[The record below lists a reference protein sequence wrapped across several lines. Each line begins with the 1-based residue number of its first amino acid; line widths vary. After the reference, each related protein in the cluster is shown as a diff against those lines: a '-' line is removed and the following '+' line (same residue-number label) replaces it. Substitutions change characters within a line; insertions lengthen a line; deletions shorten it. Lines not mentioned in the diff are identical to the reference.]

1 MKKKAGQPPV
11 NNIKTSNFL
20 PSVFQTPLNKN
31 WLDST
36 MDQMV
41 SKGPLENINGY
52 IGNRGGRDATSTD
65 DYIDPKFHKALR
77 KKNQL
82 QPGAI
87 SYDNSGNLTNAITFD
102 DVAHSINEN
111 FATYNYNAAYGAG
124 LLSYTPPINID
135 KLVNYQNYR
144 WVEELPIYE
153 SIWTGAVQN
162 SVTIAESTSLITD
175 DNNTI
180 NIEEGMLIKFT
191 GSGQH
196 ADILNDTY
204 IVVGKPG
211 KYTLHLYFRVDASN
225 TVNRVYNNITKHTQT
240 TDGMYTNSKL
250 LNVFPNTASSY
261 WVAGK
266 TPEDL
271 VTAYNADTARLPIFD
286 GFKFAGVNS
295 NPEQL
300 MKDVFVSFKDDGA
313 TTWTHATTNALD
325 IYSIIIDATTGNLT
339 ITPATTAEIDTLKLV
354 SPGPTILGVGANSE
368 DTLMYHL
375 GLPVVPLKDYIVI
388 SKDDPAQ
395 TAWSRA
401 NHWVNISTINKLK
414 ILLPT
419 YDFTEVSNVIRHA
432 TRPIFEYNSEITYG
446 TLQNIAH
453 IPLLAKH

>member
-162 SVTIAESTSLITD
+162 SVTIAENTSVITD

-211 KYTLHLYFRVDASN
+211 KYNLHLYFRVDGA
-225 TVNRVYNNITKHTQT
+225 TVTRVYNNITKHTQT
-240 TDGMYTNSKL
+240 TDGVYTNSKL

-271 VTAYNADTARLPIFD
+271 VAAYNADATRLPI
-286 GFKFAGVNS
+286 
-295 NPEQL
+295 
-300 MKDVFVSFKDDGA
+300 
-313 TTWTHATTNALD
+313 
-325 IYSIIIDATTGNLT
+325 
-339 ITPATTAEIDTLKLV
+339 
-354 SPGPTILGVGANSE
+354 
-368 DTLMYHL
+368 
-375 GLPVVPLKDYIVI
+375 
-388 SKDDPAQ
+388 
-395 TAWSRA
+395 
-401 NHWVNISTINKLK
+401 
-414 ILLPT
+414 
-419 YDFTEVSNVIRHA
+419 IR
-432 TRPIFEYNSEITYG
+432 I
-446 TLQNIAH
+446 
-453 IPLLAKH
+453 